1 MNLEEFVRK
10 NIRMPKKIAI
20 VLISIIPV
28 ILISCVG
35 ISRTFASSGVIDTV
49 FSSNVSGTE
58 MAESTTSS
66 DALYVFKTK
75 DTDGS
80 QITNLYT
87 NDYEDQII
95 SLYKTASPSVV
106 NITSVAYVF
115 NRIIRF
121 LDADVNFKIA
131 KDFTNRVKE
140 KALGQNVLT
149 TLNPGQLMIKIVKD
163 ELTELMG
170 GETVGINLKGSPT
183 VILMSGL
190 QGSGKTTF
198 SGKLANYLKTKK
210 TKQVLHYMDK
220 TIEDEKKFFTQ
231 EDVNLLC
238 VENGILNLKTREI
251 IDFEPYYKFFDKI
264 PVKYTPDKECPAIIH
279 LLQNYRF
286 LNLAL
291 IY

>member
-115 NRIIRF
+115 NRMLGQLPEKGVGSGFVYDTEGHIITNYHVIE
-121 LDADVNFKIA
+121 DADELIV
-131 KDFTNRVKE
+131 
-140 KALGQNVLT
+140 
-149 TLNPGQLMIKIVKD
+149 TLAS
-163 ELTELMG
+163 
-170 GETVGINLKGSPT
+170 GEEPNATVVGIDETNDIA
-183 VILMSGL
+183 VL
-190 QGSGKTTF
+190 Q
-198 SGKLANYLKTKK
+198 
-210 TKQVLHYMDK
+210 V
-220 TIEDEKKFFTQ
+220 
-231 EDVNLLC
+231 DVA
-238 VENGILNLKTREI
+238 G
-251 IDFEPYYKFFDKI
+251 
-264 PVKYTPDKECPAIIH
+264 
-279 LLQNYRF
+279 
-286 LNLAL
+286 
-291 IY
+291 